1 MAHVTGLR
9 GLSGKTA
16 IVTGA
21 ASGIGAAAARRLLDE
36 GCQVVAVD
44 LDAAAIARACAPVDP
59 GRFLAVAADVAD
71 AAATEGYVRAAV
83 ERFGGVQLFVNN
95 AGVLGKLT
103 RIVEMEPGEFDRV
116 LGVNLGGVF
125 LGLRAVLRRMV
136 EQGEGGAIVN
146 TSSKGALKPTAN
158 AAAYCTSKAGILT
171 LTKVAAIEHGRDN
184 IRVNAICPGLVDTP
198 ILSDAYR
205 ANEAQICAGFPM
217 PRFARPEEAAGLIAY
232 LLSED
237 AAFQTGGVYSVD
249 GGAVL
254 A

>member
-1 MAHVTGLR
+1 MAGLR
-9 GLSGKTA
+9 GLGGKTA

-36 GCQVVAVD
+36 GCQLVAVD
-44 LDAAAIARACAPVDP
+44 LDETAILRACAPAEP
-59 GRFLAVAADVAD
+59 GRFLAVAADVSD
-71 AAATEGYVRAAV
+71 PAAV
-83 ERFGGVQLFVNN
+83 EAYVQAATRRFGGVQLFVNN
-95 AGVLGKLT
+95 AGILGKLT
-103 RIVEMEPGEFDRV
+103 PIVEMEPGEFDRV
-116 LGVNLGGVF
+116 MGVNLGGVF

-158 AAAYCTSKAGILT
+158 AAGYCTSKAGILT

-198 ILSDAYR
+198 ILSEAYR

-217 PRFARPEEAAGLIAY
+217 PRFARPEEVAGLIAY
-232 LLSED
+232 LLSDE
-237 AAFQTGGVYSVD
+237 AAFQTGGIYSVD
-249 GGAVL
+249 GGAALV
-254 A
+254 